1 MIVERYQKKRRQRK
15 SYELSSR
22 QLENVVINEMGLI
35 QVVADQE
42 VKSSQRKGGQRW
54 KITKTNYVSVRAC
67 QEELYLITNLRCL
80 LNVDN

>member
-1 MIVERYQKKRRQRK
+1 MIVERYQKKRRQKK

-42 VKSSQRKGGQRW
+42 VKSSQRKGGQR
-54 KITKTNYVSVRAC
+54 
-67 QEELYLITNLRCL
+67 
-80 LNVDN
+80 